1 MRVRAIHTLVAC
13 ISGSLTTSDR
23 SLATAASSLSLI
35 NCCSN
40 SDTLGNEK
48 RRGRGRGGRGE
59 GGRGGGE
66 RRGETKEKEREESS
80 GKKPRTC
87 QHNPHNV
94 RTTSH
99 VQLVQTLQP

>member
-1 MRVRAIHTLVAC
+1 MRRE
-13 ISGSLTTSDR
+13 GGGDE
-23 SLATAASSLSLI
+23 
-35 NCCSN
+35 
-40 SDTLGNEK
+40 GGGEK
-48 RRGRGRGGRGE
+48 EGGE
-59 GGRGGGE
+59 GGEEGE
-66 RRGETKEKEREESS
+66 GERGETKEKEREESS

>member
-1 MRVRAIHTLVAC
+1 MRARAIHTLVAC

-48 RRGRGRGGRGE
+48 RRGRGRGGGEKEGEEGGEKGE
-59 GGRGGGE
+59 GERGGRRGKEE
-66 RRGETKEKEREESS
+66 RRDKRREGIGEGREF
-80 GKKPRTC
+80 R
-87 QHNPHNV
+87 
-94 RTTSH
+94 
-99 VQLVQTLQP
+99 

>member
-48 RRGRGRGGRGE
+48 RRGRDE
-59 GGRGGGE
+59 GGGE
-66 RRGETKEKEREESS
+66 KEGVEGGEEGEGERGEERQ
-80 GKKPRTC
+80 KKRR
-87 QHNPHNV
+87 N
-94 RTTSH
+94 RREFR
-99 VQLVQTLQP
+99 